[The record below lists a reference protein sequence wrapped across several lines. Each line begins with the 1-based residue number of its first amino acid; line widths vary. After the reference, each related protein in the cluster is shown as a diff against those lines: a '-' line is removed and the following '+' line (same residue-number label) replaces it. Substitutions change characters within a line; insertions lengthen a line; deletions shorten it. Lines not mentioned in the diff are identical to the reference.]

1 MRLSFPRDFFGKK
14 RVRFLTVLCACLCEK
29 MREEKIGALLSK
41 QEFAKVDRRALRKR
55 MWRKKNNAL
64 LSRQK
69 FASIIRRE
77 KIVAWKRF
85 AEMCRRNLHLFGE
98 INSL

>member
-1 MRLSFPRDFFGKK
+1 M
-14 RVRFLTVLCACLCEK
+14 RFLTVLCACLCEK

-55 MWRKKNNAL
+55 MWRKKNNAF

-77 KIVAWKRF
+77 KIVAWKKRVAKKF
-85 AEMCRRNLHLFGE
+85 AEMCRRNLHLFEE